1 MMKYLIICMTFKL
14 NVLILMLYN
23 GGVRLSLKSMHDLQC

>member
-1 MMKYLIICMTFKL
+1 MKYLIISMTLKL

-23 GGVRLSLKSMHDLQC
+23 GGVRLGLKNIHDL